1 MSRSSLR
8 AMLGFA
14 AVIVLFA
21 LAGGCGQKENKF
33 APPPPPQVTVSRPL
47 EKPVTDYLELTG
59 NTQAVEQVELQ
70 ARIEGFLTSIHFK
83 DGDFVKKGD
92 LLFTIEQQQYQAK
105 LEEAQGRVAAAAA
118 LVLRANQ
125 EYERQLGLLAE
136 NATSKSEVERWKA
149 QRDAAQASV
158 EEAKG
163 NLELAKI
170 NLGYTRVTAPFDGR
184 MDRHLVDPGNL
195 VGAGKPTPLA
205 YLTRLDPIYA
215 YFSVNELD
223 LIRIQKK
230 RRGEGKAA
238 YAQQEA
244 LPVYLGIAGEEGY
257 PHEGRLDFASS
268 QLDPNTGTL
277 LFRGVFS
284 NARVGNAPPRLLAG
298 MFARIRI
305 PVDVRDRA
313 LLVSERALGADQGGR
328 YLLVVNDQSVVEQRS
343 VKVGALIEGMR
354 VIEDGLK
361 GDEWVVVDGLQRAR
375 PGAKI
380 TPVQQQAA
388 APASAPP
395 SGSEQAKPAAAS
407 ASAAPSGSEQAKPAS
422 KP

>member
-1 MSRSSLR
+1 
-8 AMLGFA
+8 
-14 AVIVLFA
+14 
-21 LAGGCGQKENKF
+21 
-33 APPPPPQVTVSRPL
+33 VTVSRPL

-59 NTQAVEQVELQ
+59 NTQAVDQVELQ

-83 DGDFVKKGD
+83 DGDFVRKGD
-92 LLFTIEQQQYQAK
+92 LLFVIEQAQYQAK
-105 LEEAQGRVAAAAA
+105 LREAEGRVAATEA
-118 LVLRANQ
+118 LLQRSQ
-125 EYERQLGLLAE
+125 EEYDRQLYLFKE
-136 NATSKSEVERWKA
+136 NATAKSEVERWKA

-158 EEAKG
+158 EEAKA

-170 NLGYTRVTAPFDGR
+170 NLGYTRVMAPFDGR

-205 YLTRLDPIYA
+205 YITRLDPIYA
-215 YFSVNELD
+215 YFSVNERD
-223 LIRIQKK
+223 LIRIMKK
-230 RRGEGKAA
+230 GRSEGKPV
-238 YAQQEA
+238 AQVT

-257 PHEGRLDFASS
+257 PHEGRFDFASS
-268 QLDPNTGTL
+268 TVDPNTGTL
-277 LFRGVFS
+277 LLRGIF
-284 NARVGNAPPRLLAG
+284 GNPRIGAAAPRLLAG

-313 LLVSERALGADQGGR
+313 LLVSERALGVDQGGR
-328 YLLVVNDQSVVEQRS
+328 YLLVVSDQNVVEQRS

-354 VIEDGLK
+354 VIEEGLK
-361 GDEWVVVDGLQRAR
+361 GDEWVVVDGIQRAR

-395 SGSEQAKPAAAS
+395 SGSEQAKPAATS
-407 ASAAPSGSEQAKPAS
+407 ASVPPSGSEQAKPAS

>member
-8 AMLGFA
+8 AMLGLA
-14 AVIVLFA
+14 PVIVLLA

-59 NTQAVEQVELQ
+59 NTQAVDQVELQ

-83 DGDFVKKGD
+83 DGDFVRKGD
-92 LLFTIEQQQYQAK
+92 LLFVIEQAQYQAK
-105 LEEAQGRVAAAAA
+105 LEEAQGRLAAAEAQ
-118 LVLRANQ
+118 VLRANQ
-125 EYERQLGLLAE
+125 EYERQLGLFAE

-158 EEAKG
+158 EEAKA

-170 NLGYTRVTAPFDGR
+170 NLGYTRVMAPFDGR

-205 YLTRLDPIYA
+205 YITRLDPIYA
-215 YFSVNELD
+215 YFSVNERD
-223 LIRIQKK
+223 LIRIMKK
-230 RRGEGKAA
+230 GRSEGKPV
-238 YAQQEA
+238 AQVT

-257 PHEGRLDFASS
+257 PHEGRFDFASS
-268 QLDPNTGTL
+268 TVDPNTGTL
-277 LFRGVFS
+277 LLRGIFS
-284 NARVGNAPPRLLAG
+284 NPRIGAAAPRLLAG

-313 LLVSERALGADQGGR
+313 LLVSERALGVDQGGR
-328 YLLVVNDQSVVEQRS
+328 YLLVVSDQNVVEQRS

-354 VIEDGLK
+354 VIEEGLK
-361 GDEWVVVDGLQRAR
+361 GDEWVVVDGIQRAR

-395 SGSEQAKPAAAS
+395 SGSEQAKPAATS
-407 ASAAPSGSEQAKPAS
+407 ASVPPSGSEQAKPAS

>member
-8 AMLGFA
+8 AIFGLA
-14 AVIVLFA
+14 PVIVLFV
-21 LAGGCGQKENKF
+21 LSGGCGQKENKF

-92 LLFTIEQQQYQAK
+92 LLFIIEQQQYQAK
-105 LEEAQGRVAAAAA
+105 VQEAEGRLATAEA
-118 LVLRANQ
+118 LLLRAQ
-125 EYERQLGLLAE
+125 EEYDRQLYLFKE
-136 NATSKSEVERWKA
+136 NATAKSEVERWRA

-158 EEAKG
+158 EEAKA

-195 VGAGKPTPLA
+195 VGAGKPTPLG
-205 YLTRLDPIYA
+205 YLTRLDPMYA
-215 YFSVNELD
+215 YFSVNERD
-223 LIRIQKK
+223 LIRVMEE
-230 RRGEGKAA
+230 RRREGKTM
-238 YAQQEA
+238 AQ
-244 LPVYLGIAGEEGY
+244 LTYPVYLGIAGEEGY

-268 QLDPNTGTL
+268 TVDPNTGTL
-277 LFRGVFS
+277 LLRGIFS
-284 NARVGNAPPRLLAG
+284 NPRVGTAAPRLLAG

-305 PVDVRDRA
+305 PVNVRDRA
-313 LLVSERALGADQGGR
+313 LLVSERALGTDQGGR

-380 TPVQQQAA
+380 TPVQQQAT

-395 SGSEQAKPAAAS
+395 SGSEQAKPAAAT
-407 ASAAPSGSEQAKPAS
+407 ASAPPSGSEPAKPAS

>member
-1 MSRSSLR
+1 M
-8 AMLGFA
+8 
-14 AVIVLFA
+14 
-21 LAGGCGQKENKF
+21 
-33 APPPPPQVTVSRPL
+33 
-47 EKPVTDYLELTG
+47 
-59 NTQAVEQVELQ
+59 
-70 ARIEGFLTSIHFK
+70 
-83 DGDFVKKGD
+83 
-92 LLFTIEQQQYQAK
+92 
-105 LEEAQGRVAAAAA
+105 
-118 LVLRANQ
+118 
-125 EYERQLGLLAE
+125 
-136 NATSKSEVERWKA
+136 
-149 QRDAAQASV
+149 
-158 EEAKG
+158 
-163 NLELAKI
+163 
-170 NLGYTRVTAPFDGR
+170 APFYGR

-215 YFSVNELD
+215 YFSVNERD
-223 LIRIQKK
+223 LIRVMEE
-230 RRGEGKAA
+230 RRREGKTM
-238 YAQQEA
+238 AQ
-244 LPVYLGIAGEEGY
+244 LTYPVYLGIAGEEGY

-268 QLDPNTGTL
+268 TVDPNTGTL
-277 LFRGVFS
+277 LLRGIFS
-284 NARVGNAPPRLLAG
+284 NPRVGTAAPRLLAG

-313 LLVSERALGADQGGR
+313 LLVSERALGADQAGR

-380 TPVQQQAA
+380 TPVQQQAT

-407 ASAAPSGSEQAKPAS
+407 ASAPPSGSEPAKPAS

>member
-8 AMLGFA
+8 ATLGLA
-14 AVIVLFA
+14 PVIVLFA

-59 NTQAVEQVELQ
+59 NTQAVDQVELQ

-83 DGDFVKKGD
+83 DGDFVRKGD
-92 LLFTIEQQQYQAK
+92 LLFIIEQQQYQAK
-105 LEEAQGRVAAAAA
+105 VQEAEGRLAAAEA
-118 LVLRANQ
+118 LLMRAQ
-125 EYERQLGLLAE
+125 EEYDRQLYLFKE
-136 NATSKSEVERWKA
+136 NATAKSEVERWKA

-163 NLELAKI
+163 NLELARI

-205 YLTRLDPIYA
+205 YLTRMDPIYA
-215 YFSVNELD
+215 YFSVNERD
-223 LIRIQKK
+223 LIRIMKQ
-230 RRGEGKAA
+230 RRGEGKATT
-238 YAQQEA
+238 QPT

-257 PHEGRLDFASS
+257 PHEGRFDFASS
-268 QLDPNTGTL
+268 TVDPNTGTL
-277 LFRGVFS
+277 LLRGIFS
-284 NARVGNAPPRLLAG
+284 NPRIGAAPPRLLAG

-313 LLVSERALGADQGGR
+313 LLVSERALGADQSGR
-328 YLLVVNDQSVVEQRS
+328 YLLVVNDQSVVEQRP

-388 APASAPP
+388 APASAPS
-395 SGSEQAKPAAAS
+395 SGSEP
-407 ASAAPSGSEQAKPAS
+407 AKPAS

>member
-1 MSRSSLR
+1 MRRSSLR
-8 AMLGFA
+8 ATLGLVP
-14 AVIVLFA
+14 VIVLFA

-59 NTQAVEQVELQ
+59 NTQAVDQVELQ
-70 ARIEGFLTSIHFK
+70 ARVEGFLSSIHFK
-83 DGDFVKKGD
+83 DGDFVRKGD

-105 LEEAQGRVAAAAA
+105 VQEAEGRVAATEAA
-118 LVLRANQ
+118 LVRAQ
-125 EYERQLGLLAE
+125 EEYDRQLYLFKE
-136 NATSKSEVERWKA
+136 NATSKSEVERWRA
-149 QRDAAQASV
+149 QRDAAKASV
-158 EEAKG
+158 EEAKA

-170 NLGYTRVTAPFDGR
+170 NLGYTRVTAPFYGR

-205 YLTRLDPIYA
+205 YITRMDPIYA
-215 YFSVNELD
+215 YFSVNERD
-223 LIRIQKK
+223 LIRIMAQ
-230 RRGEGKAA
+230 RRAQGKTA
-238 YAQQEA
+238 AQQT
-244 LPVYLGIAGEEGY
+244 LSVYLGIAGEEGY
-257 PHEGRLDFASS
+257 PHEGLLDFASS
-268 QLDPNTGTL
+268 SVDPNTGTL
-277 LFRGVFS
+277 LLRGVFS
-284 NARVGNAPPRLLAG
+284 NPTIGAVAPRLLAG

-328 YLLVVNDQSVVEQRS
+328 YLLVVNDQNVVEQRP

-354 VIEDGLK
+354 VIEEGLK

-380 TPVQQQAA
+380 TPVQQQAT

-407 ASAAPSGSEQAKPAS
+407 ASAAPSGSEPAKPAS

>member
-1 MSRSSLR
+1 VP
-8 AMLGFA
+8 
-14 AVIVLFA
+14 VILA
-21 LAGGCGQKENKF
+21 LALLGGCGQKENKF

-59 NTQAVEQVELQ
+59 NTQAVDQVELQ

-83 DGDFVKKGD
+83 DGDFVRKGD
-92 LLFTIEQQQYQAK
+92 LLFIIEQRQYRAK
-105 LEEAQGRVAAAAA
+105 LEEAQGRLAAAEA

-158 EEAKG
+158 EEAKA

-170 NLGYTRVTAPFDGR
+170 NLGYTRVAAPFDGR

-215 YFSVNELD
+215 YFSVNERD
-223 LIRIQKK
+223 LIRVMEE
-230 RRGEGKAA
+230 RREEGKTMSQLT
-238 YAQQEA
+238 Y
-244 LPVYLGIAGEEGY
+244 PVYLGIAGEEGY

-268 QLDPNTGTL
+268 TVDPNTGTL
-277 LFRGVFS
+277 LLRGVFS
-284 NARVGNAPPRLLAG
+284 NPRIGATAPRLLPG

-313 LLVSERALGADQGGR
+313 LLVSERALGTDQGGR
-328 YLLVVNDQSVVEQRS
+328 YLLVVNDQNVVEQRS

-354 VIEDGLK
+354 VIEEGLK
-361 GDEWVVVDGLQRAR
+361 GDEWVVVDGIQRAR

-407 ASAAPSGSEQAKPAS
+407 ASAAPSESEQAKPAS

>member
-1 MSRSSLR
+1 MTLRVFSSRHRLVP
-8 AMLGFA
+8 
-14 AVIVLFA
+14 VILA
-21 LAGGCGQKENKF
+21 LALLGGCGQKENKF

-59 NTQAVEQVELQ
+59 NTQAVDQVELQ

-83 DGDFVKKGD
+83 DGDFVRKGD
-92 LLFTIEQQQYQAK
+92 LLFIIEQRQYQAK
-105 LEEAQGRVAAAAA
+105 LEEAQGRLAAAEA

-125 EYERQLGLLAE
+125 EYERQVGLLAE

-170 NLGYTRVTAPFDGR
+170 NLGYTRVMAPFDGR

-215 YFSVNELD
+215 YFSVNERD
-223 LIRIQKK
+223 LIRVMEE
-230 RRGEGKAA
+230 RRREGKTM
-238 YAQQEA
+238 AQ
-244 LPVYLGIAGEEGY
+244 LTYPVYLGIAGEEGY

-268 QLDPNTGTL
+268 TVDPNTGTL
-277 LFRGVFS
+277 LLRGIFS
-284 NARVGNAPPRLLAG
+284 NPRVGTAAPRLLAG

-328 YLLVVNDQSVVEQRS
+328 YLLVVNDQNVVEQRS

-354 VIEDGLK
+354 VIEEGLK
-361 GDEWVVVDGLQRAR
+361 GDEWVVVDGIQRAR

-395 SGSEQAKPAAAS
+395 SGSEQAKPA
-407 ASAAPSGSEQAKPAS
+407 S

>member
-8 AMLGFA
+8 AMLGLA
-14 AVIVLFA
+14 PVIVLLA

-59 NTQAVEQVELQ
+59 NTQAVDQVELQ

-83 DGDFVKKGD
+83 DGDFVRKGD
-92 LLFTIEQQQYQAK
+92 LLFVIEQAQYQAK
-105 LEEAQGRVAAAAA
+105 LEEAQGRLAAAEAQ
-118 LVLRANQ
+118 VLRANQ
-125 EYERQLGLLAE
+125 EYERQLGLFAE

-158 EEAKG
+158 EEAKA

-170 NLGYTRVTAPFDGR
+170 NLGYTRVMAPFDGR

-205 YLTRLDPIYA
+205 YITRLDPIYA
-215 YFSVNELD
+215 YFSVNERD
-223 LIRIQKK
+223 LIRIMKK
-230 RRGEGKAA
+230 GRSEGKPV
-238 YAQQEA
+238 AQVT

-257 PHEGRLDFASS
+257 PHEGRFDFASS
-268 QLDPNTGTL
+268 TVDPNTGTL
-277 LFRGVFS
+277 LLRGIF
-284 NARVGNAPPRLLAG
+284 GNPRIGAAAPRLLAG

-313 LLVSERALGADQGGR
+313 LLVSERALGADQAGR

-354 VIEDGLK
+354 VIEEGLK
-361 GDEWVVVDGLQRAR
+361 GDEWVVVDGIQRAR

-395 SGSEQAKPAAAS
+395 SGSEQAKPAATS
-407 ASAAPSGSEQAKPAS
+407 ASVPPSGSEQAKPAS

>member
-1 MSRSSLR
+1 MTRPSFRLTQ
-8 AMLGFA
+8 
-14 AVIVLFA
+14 VLLPVLVVVA
-21 LAGGCGQKENKF
+21 LISGCGQKENKF

-59 NTQAVEQVELQ
+59 NTQAVDQVELQ
-70 ARIEGFLTSIHFK
+70 ARVEGFLTSIHFK

-92 LLFTIEQQQYQAK
+92 LLFTIEQRQYQAK
-105 LEEAQGRVAAAAA
+105 LEEAQGRLASAQA
-118 LVLRANQ
+118 LLLRATQ
-125 EYERQLGLLAE
+125 EYERQQGLFAE

-158 EEAKG
+158 EEAKA

-170 NLGYTRVTAPFDGR
+170 NLGYTQVTAPFDGR

-205 YLTRLDPIYA
+205 DLTRLDPIYA
-215 YFSVNELD
+215 YFSVNERD
-223 LIRIQKK
+223 LIRIMAQ
-230 RRGEGKAA
+230 RRAQGKTA
-238 YAQQEA
+238 AQQT
-244 LPVYLGIAGEEGY
+244 LPVHLGIAGEEGY
-257 PHEGRLDFASS
+257 PHEGLLDFASS
-268 QLDPNTGTL
+268 SLDPNTGTL
-277 LFRGVFS
+277 LLRGVFS
-284 NARVGNAPPRLLAG
+284 NPRIGTAPRLLAG

-328 YLLVVNDQSVVEQRS
+328 YLLVVNDQNVVEQRQ

-380 TPVQQQAA
+380 TPVQQQAT
-388 APASAPP
+388 APASAPA
-395 SGSEQAKPAAAS
+395 SGSEQAKPAAAT
-407 ASAAPSGSEQAKPAS
+407 ASAPPSGSEPAKPAS

>member
-8 AMLGFA
+8 AMLGLA
-14 AVIVLFA
+14 PVVVLFA

-59 NTQAVEQVELQ
+59 NTQAVDQVELQ

-92 LLFTIEQQQYQAK
+92 LLFIIEQQQYQAK
-105 LEEAQGRVAAAAA
+105 LEEAQSRLAAAEAQ
-118 LVLRANQ
+118 LLRAQ
-125 EYERQLGLLAE
+125 EEYDRQLYLFKE
-136 NATSKSEVERWKA
+136 NATAKSEVERWKA

-158 EEAKG
+158 EAAKA

-205 YLTRLDPIYA
+205 YITRLDPIYA
-215 YFSVNELD
+215 YFSVNERD
-223 LIRIQKK
+223 LIRIMKK
-230 RRGEGKAA
+230 GRGEGKPV
-238 YAQQEA
+238 AQVT

-257 PHEGRLDFASS
+257 PHEGRFDFASS
-268 QLDPNTGTL
+268 SLDPNTGTL
-277 LFRGVFS
+277 LLRGIFS
-284 NARVGNAPPRLLAG
+284 NPRIGAAPPRLLAG

-313 LLVSERALGADQGGR
+313 LLVSERALGVDQAGR

-354 VIEDGLK
+354 VIEEGLK
-361 GDEWVVVDGLQRAR
+361 GDEWVVVDGIQRAR

-395 SGSEQAKPAAAS
+395 SGSEQAPAAAS
-407 ASAAPSGSEQAKPAS
+407 ASVPPSGSEQAKPAS

>member
-8 AMLGFA
+8 AMLGLA
-14 AVIVLFA
+14 PVVVLFA

-59 NTQAVEQVELQ
+59 NTQAVDQVELQ

-83 DGDFVKKGD
+83 DGDFVRKGD
-92 LLFTIEQQQYQAK
+92 LLFVIEQAQYQAK
-105 LEEAQGRVAAAAA
+105 LEEAQGRLAAAEAQ
-118 LVLRANQ
+118 VLRANQ
-125 EYERQLGLLAE
+125 EYERQLGLFAE

-158 EEAKG
+158 EEAKA

-170 NLGYTRVTAPFDGR
+170 NLGYTRVMAPFDGR

-205 YLTRLDPIYA
+205 YITRLDPIYA
-215 YFSVNELD
+215 YFSVNERD
-223 LIRIQKK
+223 LIRIMKK
-230 RRGEGKAA
+230 GRGEGKPV
-238 YAQQEA
+238 AQVT

-257 PHEGRLDFASS
+257 PHEGRFDFASS
-268 QLDPNTGTL
+268 SVDPNTGTL
-277 LFRGVFS
+277 LLRGVFS
-284 NARVGNAPPRLLAG
+284 NPKIGAAPPRLLAG

-313 LLVSERALGADQGGR
+313 LLVSERALGVDQAGR
-328 YLLVVNDQSVVEQRS
+328 YLLVVNDQNVVEQRS

-354 VIEDGLK
+354 VIEEGLK
-361 GDEWVVVDGLQRAR
+361 GDEWVVVDGIQRAR

-395 SGSEQAKPAAAS
+395 SGSEQAKPAATS
-407 ASAAPSGSEQAKPAS
+407 ASVPPSGSEQAKPAS

>member
-1 MSRSSLR
+1 MGRRSLH
-8 AMLGFA
+8 ATLGLA
-14 AVIVLFA
+14 PVIVLFA

-59 NTQAVEQVELQ
+59 NTQAVDQAELQ
-70 ARIEGFLTSIHFK
+70 ARVEGFLTSIHFK
-83 DGDFVKKGD
+83 DGDFVRKGD
-92 LLFTIEQQQYQAK
+92 LLFIIEQQQYQAK
-105 LEEAQGRVAAAAA
+105 VQEAEGRLATAEA
-118 LVLRANQ
+118 LLLRAQ
-125 EYERQLGLLAE
+125 EEYDRQLYLFKE
-136 NATSKSEVERWKA
+136 NATAKSEVERWKA

-158 EEAKG
+158 EEAKA

-215 YFSVNELD
+215 YFSVNERD
-223 LIRIQKK
+223 LIRIMAQ
-230 RRGEGKAA
+230 RRAQGKTA
-238 YAQQEA
+238 AQQT

-257 PHEGRLDFASS
+257 PHEGLLDFASS
-268 QLDPNTGTL
+268 SLDPNTGTL
-277 LFRGVFS
+277 LLRGVFS
-284 NARVGNAPPRLLAG
+284 NPRIGTAPRLLAG

-313 LLVSERALGADQGGR
+313 LLVSERALGADQAGR
-328 YLLVVNDQSVVEQRS
+328 YLLVVNDQNVVEQRP
-343 VKVGALIEGMR
+343 VKVGALVEGMR
-354 VIEDGLK
+354 VIEEGLK
-361 GDEWVVVDGLQRAR
+361 GDEWVVVDGIQRAR
-375 PGAKI
+375 PGAKV

-388 APASAPP
+388 APAAAPP
-395 SGSEQAKPAAAS
+395 SGAEQAKPAAAP
-407 ASAAPSGSEQAKPAS
+407 AAAPPSGSEPVKPAS